1 MKDRI
6 NITIDVERLKEVR
19 KIAEENNRSL
29 SSQIDTIIK
38 EWLKDK

>member
-38 EWLKDK
+38 EWLENK

>member
-6 NITIDVERLKEVR
+6 NITLDRDRLKAIKE
-19 KIAEENNRSL
+19 IAKENNRSL

-38 EWLKDK
+38 EWLENK